1 MEPGVGNGTGEIR
14 SNLAFILAAG
24 PTVFAGMWG
33 QAESR
38 STTRSWSEVL
48 GGWRAIS

>member
-33 QAESR
+33 AGR
-38 STTRSWSEVL
+38 VKVNPLVL
-48 GGWRAIS
+48 V